1 MIFLIRPPAL
11 PTRSRNQADKVLSG
25 CQRSHS
31 QASSTIAAR
40 TRLLPSLPIPC
51 SRSLPPRESL
61 AHEKCREFGTDGPHV
76 HERADHAFRLVGGR
90 RLFQNSIARRFNLL
104 DLPQG

>member
-1 MIFLIRPPAL
+1 MRSLRASATIMIFLIRPPAF

-31 QASSTIAAR
+31 QASSTLAAR

-51 SRSLPPRESL
+51 SRSLPPLENGVQMPFLGRITPPLTLGEDQPFL
-61 AHEKCREFGTDGPHV
+61 RDFCLQ
-76 HERADHAFRLVGGR
+76 RLEALLH
-90 RLFQNSIARRFNLL
+90 RL
-104 DLPQG
+104 